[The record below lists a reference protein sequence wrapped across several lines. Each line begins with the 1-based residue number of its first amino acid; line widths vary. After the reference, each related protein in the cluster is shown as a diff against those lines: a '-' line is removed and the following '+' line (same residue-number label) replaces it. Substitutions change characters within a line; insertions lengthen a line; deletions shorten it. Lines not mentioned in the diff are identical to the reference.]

1 MSEMVTPSDR
11 TPTAAAARAATRA
24 TYCGRTAAEIVAAMD
39 DSELERNA
47 RKGGAAA
54 IEEMQRRQ
62 AARK

>member
-1 MSEMVTPSDR
+1 MPEMV

-39 DSELERNA
+39 DDELARNA
-47 RKGGAAA
+47 RKGGTAA

-62 AARK
+62 AVRK